1 MSKTEDKIR
10 PSAPTDK
17 LGSNEQKEPSS
28 QERKALL
35 ILTRKTGTVFPCSG
49 KTEEKDWEEKKRREE
64 MTQPKLFIP

>member
-49 KTEEKDWEEKKRREE
+49 KTEEKDWE
-64 MTQPKLFIP
+64 